1 MMDADRLKVPSSSDS
16 AAQGDCT
23 PSRRGHRHKRS
34 FAISQDLDFLRQP
47 PGTPQERSVHQTS
60 SPVQHSDMSPRFF
73 MSEESTFSHDVPNAI
88 IDLDDALTTKPQ
100 SFTSHRRAES
110 APANLILP
118 FKIEPAKPPV
128 QPLRIEEEDSE
139 SDNEYVL
146 RDSLMSPLRA
156 KSQSPFLKN
165 PLASTESPQPSR
177 RSHYN
182 NNALKIN
189 KQKERYLNY
198 SKQLPA
204 ANSQIQTQCC
214 PQEASSTS
222 LSSDLTSEATT
233 PAATV
238 NTPNTPIFSVLKFSG
253 RSPSPRKIF
262 NFESQVYDLPS
273 TDSAISDDIKDAD
286 DGNTLTF
293 TVTNATYEPVH
304 RRSKSAAACEVSEG
318 LRIPKEIL
326 LGEPG
331 GSVDLSKPVIHL
343 RDGATPSSK
352 LKKSLEAHTV
362 SGSYE
367 NRSVSDSA
375 VVNDKV
381 SGSHS
386 RRRGKLNI
394 LSSIF
399 SRLKS
404 SK

>member
-1 MMDADRLKVPSSSDS
+1 MMDADRLKVPSSGEPL
-16 AAQGDCT
+16 APGDCT

-47 PGTPQERSVHQTS
+47 PGTPQEKPTHQTS
-60 SPVQHSDMSPRFF
+60 PPVQHSDMSPRFF

-118 FKIEPAKPPV
+118 FKIEPSKPPA

-146 RDSLMSPLRA
+146 HDSLMSPLRA
-156 KSQSPFLKN
+156 KSQSPFLKS
-165 PLASTESPQPSR
+165 PSASAESPQPAR
-177 RSHYN
+177 RSQYN

-204 ANSQIQTQCC
+204 AGSQIQNQCC
-214 PQEASSTS
+214 PQEPSSTS

-253 RSPSPRKIF
+253 RSPSPRKTF

-273 TDSAISDDIKDAD
+273 TDSAVSDDGKDAD

-293 TVTNATYEPVH
+293 TVTNATYEPMH
-304 RRSKSAAACEVSEG
+304 RRSKSVAACEASEG

-331 GSVDLSKPVIHL
+331 GSVDLSKTVTDPK
-343 RDGATPSSK
+343 GEAAPSSK
-352 LKKSLEAHTV
+352 LEKPFKASV

-375 VVNDKV
+375 VVNDKI